1 MTSWRY
7 GVAEGLGHV
16 DRAGVVAST
25 QEWRLGFPGHED
37 SRNRQPQQAAKFF
50 FLWWN
55 QHFIC

>member
-1 MTSWRY
+1 MGWLR
-7 GVAEGLGHV
+7 GWGHV